1 LAAVADRIVYSS
13 ATVEATTGNTP
24 KHIAIVMDGNGRW
37 AKQNGLPR
45 IAGHRRGVD
54 AVRATVSACR
64 AHTIPY
70 LTLFAFSS
78 ENWKRPAN
86 EVRLLMEL
94 FSSTLEKE
102 LRLLN
107 KNDVC
112 LRVIGDLDGVSENIR
127 RRIKD
132 AEKTTAE
139 NKQVN
144 LTIALNYGG
153 QWDITQA
160 CRKLSQDAVTK
171 KMSGADICS
180 LSFEQYL
187 TTKVLPAPDL
197 FIRTGGDQRLS
208 NFLLWQ
214 LAYTELYFTQT
225 LWPAFNKQ
233 ALDEALKVYAQRQR
247 RYGLT
252 DDQIQKQSHV

>member
-1 LAAVADRIVYSS
+1 LAAVADRITYSS
-13 ATVEATTGNTP
+13 SIVETAAGNRP

-37 AKQNGLPR
+37 AKQNALPR
-45 IAGHRRGVD
+45 IAGHCRGVD

-64 AHTIPY
+64 VYNIPY

-78 ENWKRPAN
+78 ENWKRPAS

-107 KNDVC
+107 KNGVR
-112 LRVIGDLDGVSENIR
+112 LRVIGDLDGVSDNIR
-127 RRIKD
+127 SRIKD
-132 AEKTTAE
+132 AEKTTVE
-139 NKQVN
+139 NKQLN

-160 CRKLSQDAVTK
+160 CRKLAQDVMAKKLSETENCSQ
-171 KMSGADICS
+171 
-180 LSFEQYL
+180 SFEQYL
-187 TTKVLPAPDL
+187 TTKILPAPDL
-197 FIRTGGDQRLS
+197 FIRTGGDQRIS
-208 NFLLWQ
+208 NFLIWQ
-214 LAYTELYFTQT
+214 LAYTELYFTET

-233 ALDEALKVYAQRQR
+233 ALDEALQDYARHQR
-247 RYGLT
+247 RYGRT
-252 DDQIQKQSHV
+252 DD

>member
-1 LAAVADRIVYSS
+1 MAAVADRITYSS
-13 ATVEATTGNTP
+13 SIVETAAGNRP

-37 AKQNGLPR
+37 AKQNALPR
-45 IAGHRRGVD
+45 IAGHCRGVD

-64 AHTIPY
+64 VYNIPY

-78 ENWKRPAN
+78 ENWKRPAS

-107 KNDVC
+107 KNGVR
-112 LRVIGDLDGVSENIR
+112 LRVIGDLDGVSDNIR
-127 RRIKD
+127 SRIKD
-132 AEKTTAE
+132 AEKTTVE
-139 NKQVN
+139 NKQLN

-160 CRKLSQDAVTK
+160 CRKLAQDVMAKKLSETENCSQ
-171 KMSGADICS
+171 
-180 LSFEQYL
+180 SFEQYL
-187 TTKVLPAPDL
+187 TTKILPAPDL
-197 FIRTGGDQRLS
+197 FIRTGGDQRIS
-208 NFLLWQ
+208 NFLIWQ
-214 LAYTELYFTQT
+214 LAYTELYFTET

-233 ALDEALKVYAQRQR
+233 ALDEALQDYARHQR
-247 RYGLT
+247 RYGRT
-252 DDQIQKQSHV
+252 DD